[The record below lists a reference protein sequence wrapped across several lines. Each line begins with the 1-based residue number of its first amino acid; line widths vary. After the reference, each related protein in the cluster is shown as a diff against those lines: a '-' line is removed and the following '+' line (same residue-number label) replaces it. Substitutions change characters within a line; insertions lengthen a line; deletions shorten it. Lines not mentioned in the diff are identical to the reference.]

1 MNMQY
6 FSTFELRA
14 LRFQC
19 MHELENKVDSPV
31 PRALETTI
39 FFSLSYA
46 LPRFTL
52 PDRSFGNGTNSLR
65 YSYFIVEY
73 SI

>member
-19 MHELENKVDSPV
+19 MHELGNKVDSPV

-39 FFSLSYA
+39 FFSLSRTRS
-46 LPRFTL
+46 LDLLCRI
-52 PDRSFGNGTNSLR
+52 DRLETERIL
-65 YSYFIVEY
+65 
-73 SI
+73 

>member
-19 MHELENKVDSPV
+19 MHELGNKVGSPV
-31 PRALETTI
+31 PRVLETTI
-39 FFSLSYA
+39 FFLSHTRSLD
-46 LPRFTL
+46 LLCRI
-52 PDRSFGNGTNSLR
+52 DRLETERIL
-65 YSYFIVEY
+65 
-73 SI
+73 

>member
-19 MHELENKVDSPV
+19 MHELGNKVDSPV
-31 PRALETTI
+31 PRSLETTI
-39 FFSLSYA
+39 FFFSHTRSLD
-46 LPRFTL
+46 LLCRI
-52 PDRSFGNGTNSLR
+52 DRLETERIL
-65 YSYFIVEY
+65 
-73 SI
+73 